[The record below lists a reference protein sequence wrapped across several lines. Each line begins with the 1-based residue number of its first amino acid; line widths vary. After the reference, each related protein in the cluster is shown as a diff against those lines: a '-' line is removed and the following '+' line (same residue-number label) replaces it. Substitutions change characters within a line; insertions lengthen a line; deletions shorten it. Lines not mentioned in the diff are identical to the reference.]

1 MMRGR
6 CSSPCPGCGAKGAM
20 RKATEVCHECQ
31 TLIKEA
37 KARRA
42 QVKRIKDTEPT
53 RLPFAPH
60 CLPALYRP
68 DRESSDTI
76 KRFVF
81 DLIKLVGQEISW
93 NAVPFP
99 PETNHN
105 SHYVINGSSGCDS
118 SGRTYWLIP
127 KGLKEILNELYSAIQ
142 TGSEAAYQ
150 EGQEHGHNLIMGLA
164 TGETTIDELNEAT
177 ISRKSR

>member
-1 MMRGR
+1 MTRGR
-6 CSSPCPGCGAKGAM
+6 VSSPCPGCGAKGEM
-20 RKATEVCHECQ
+20 RKAAEVCPQCKF
-31 TLIKEA
+31 LITEA

-42 QVKRIKDTEPT
+42 QVKRLKETEPT

-68 DRESSDTI
+68 DRESARTI
-76 KRFVF
+76 QGFVF
-81 DLIKLVGQEISW
+81 DLVHLVT
-93 NAVPFP
+93 FP

-105 SHYVINGSSGCDS
+105 SHYIINGSSGCDS

-127 KGLKEILNELYSAIQ
+127 VGLKKILNDLYAAIQ
-142 TGSEAAYQ
+142 TGSESAYQ
-150 EGQEHGHNLIMGLA
+150 EGKENGHNLIMGLA

-177 ISRKSR
+177 IARKQRR